1 MRIAVGGFHI
11 EASTYNPSRSRAE
24 DFRIVRGSA
33 LLEAPAFAF
42 LREFDAE
49 FLPTFYARAVPGA
62 PMARETY
69 DAFKGEVLERLKGF
83 EAVDGVYLCMHGAA
97 FVEGLEDAEGD
108 FITAVRQA
116 VGPDLPVSVSYDL
129 HGNVSQPIIDA
140 IDMFTAYRTAPHIDT
155 EMTQRRAV
163 AMLVRAIETGEKPSV
178 CWAKIPVVLPGE
190 RTATTDEPAKSLYGR
205 LGQIEGAQPGIWD
218 AALMVGYIWADE
230 PRLTAAAIMT
240 GTDRVAMEEA
250 ASTLAAAYW
259 DERNNFV
266 FGSETGS
273 IAETVERALNSPTS
287 PVVLADSGDNPTAG
301 ASSDRAE
308 MLAALLAQDAQ
319 NVQVVAITDKPATDA
334 AYAAG
339 VGKTLRLSIGASIHP
354 AGSEAIEVD
363 AEIVQVVETESLAE
377 REARLRVGGIDL
389 VICARRRPYHTFED
403 FARLGLDPRQAKVV
417 VVKSGYLSPE
427 LAGIANPSIMALS
440 PGIVD
445 QAVERLPRERT
456 PRPLFPLDTDFSFT
470 PAVRWSSRRM
480 QG

>member
-1 MRIAVGGFHI
+1 
-11 EASTYNPSRSRAE
+11 
-24 DFRIVRGSA
+24 
-33 LLEAPAFAF
+33 
-42 LREFDAE
+42 
-49 FLPTFYARAVPGA
+49 
-62 PMARETY
+62 
-69 DAFKGEVLERLKGF
+69 
-83 EAVDGVYLCMHGAA
+83 
-97 FVEGLEDAEGD
+97 
-108 FITAVRQA
+108 
-116 VGPDLPVSVSYDL
+116 
-129 HGNVSQPIIDA
+129 
-140 IDMFTAYRTAPHIDT
+140 
-155 EMTQRRAV
+155 
-163 AMLVRAIETGEKPSV
+163 
-178 CWAKIPVVLPGE
+178 
-190 RTATTDEPAKSLYGR
+190 
-205 LGQIEGAQPGIWD
+205 
-218 AALMVGYIWADE
+218 MVGYIWADE

-240 GTDRVAMEEA
+240 GTDRTAMEKA

-273 IAETVERALNSPTS
+273 IAETVERALNSTTS

-308 MLAALLAQDAQ
+308 MLAALLAQDAK

-354 AGSEAIEVD
+354 AGSEPIEVD

-389 VICARRRPYHTFED
+389 VICSRRRPYHTFED

-456 PRPLFPLDTDFSFT
+456 PRPVFPLDTDFSFT
-470 PAVRWSSRRM
+470 PAVRWSSRRT